1 MMYSLTSIGVY
12 PVRSYVIFNLFHQG
26 NEKGN
31 LNVVAIPVDE
41 SGKVIEDD
49 YVEDP
54 YSLVGKNLIFTL
66 KIASARDL
74 PKKYKKTSCR

>member
-1 MMYSLTSIGVY
+1 MLAV
-12 PVRSYVIFNLFHQG
+12 
-26 NEKGN
+26 
-31 LNVVAIPVDE
+31 PVDE
-41 SGKVIEDD
+41 SGSVIEDD

-54 YSLVGKNLIFTL
+54 YSLVGKTLKFKL